1 MGRRAGG
8 SGQDRKIKKE
18 KGKGTGKKR
27 EKKSPMAHSKG
38 GGMIIDSSLYLNKL
52 SHLFYSWKKMAYLCD
67 WGTNEL

>member
-1 MGRRAGG
+1 MGG

-52 SHLFYSWKKMAYLCD
+52 SHLFYSWKKWLTSVTGVLMNL
-67 WGTNEL
+67 E